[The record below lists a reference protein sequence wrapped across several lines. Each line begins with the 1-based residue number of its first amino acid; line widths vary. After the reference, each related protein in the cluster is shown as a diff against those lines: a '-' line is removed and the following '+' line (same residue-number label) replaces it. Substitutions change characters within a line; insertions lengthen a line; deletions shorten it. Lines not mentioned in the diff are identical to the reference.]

1 MNATNETP
9 ADRLFQALRALSL
22 TAIAMLAI
30 GLIGAT
36 LLAAFGVL
44 PWLEAS
50 LTFGETSY
58 ANAGIWIQSGLAV
71 FALALCTFLPA
82 NRHILA
88 LQKSHRDFHLSMDD
102 IARAY
107 AVCHAADRDGAFSM
121 SSEFDAVRERM
132 AFMRRHPDL
141 RGLEPGVLEVAAQM
155 SQVSRDLATVYSDEK
170 MERATTFLRQRQ
182 EEIDAFSDRLTLAQ
196 KTTDEIKRWS
206 QQINVEESIQATQL
220 AQLEKDLLELLPE
233 LGFDVEEEPL
243 PPSDSEE
250 RKVVPMA
257 AKPHSGKPQPAKP
270 QPAKASPAE

>member
-1 MNATNETP
+1 MNVTNETP

-22 TAIAMLAI
+22 TAFAVLAI
-30 GLIGAT
+30 GLTGAT
-36 LLAAFGVL
+36 ALATFGTL
-44 PWLEAS
+44 PWLEAR
-50 LTFGETSY
+50 LTFGATTYET
-58 ANAGIWIQSGLAV
+58 AGIWIQSGLTL
-71 FALALCTFLPA
+71 FALALCAFLPA
-82 NRHILA
+82 NRQILA

-107 AVCHAADRDGAFSM
+107 AICHAADRAGAFSM

-132 AFMRRHPDL
+132 LFMRRHPDL

-182 EEIDAFSDRLTLAQ
+182 EEIDAFADRLALAQ

-220 AQLEKDLLELLPE
+220 AQLERDLLELLPE
-233 LGFDVEEEPL
+233 LGFDVEEQPL
-243 PPSDSEE
+243 PPADDN
-250 RKVVPMA
+250 KVVPMA
-257 AKPHSGKPQPAKP
+257 AKTGKPA
-270 QPAKASPAE
+270 AE

>member
-1 MNATNETP
+1 MTATNETP

-22 TAIAMLAI
+22 TAFGAIAI

-36 LLAAFGVL
+36 LLAAFKVL

-50 LTFGETSY
+50 LTFGETTY
-58 ANAGIWIQSGLAV
+58 ENAGIWIQSGLTL
-71 FALALCTFLPA
+71 FALALCAFLPA

-107 AVCHAADRDGAFSM
+107 ATCHAADREGAFSM

-132 AFMRRHPDL
+132 AFMRNHPDL

-155 SQVSRDLATVYSDEK
+155 SEVSRDLAAVYSDEK
-170 MERATTFLRQRQ
+170 MTRATTFLRQRQ
-182 EEIDAFSDRLTLAQ
+182 EEIDAFSDRLKLAQ

-220 AQLEKDLLELLPE
+220 AQLEQDLLELLPE
-233 LGFDVEEEPL
+233 LGFDVEEEAL
-243 PPSDSEE
+243 PPAHTDE

-257 AKPHSGKPQPAKP
+257 AKPQSAKAKP
-270 QPAKASPAE
+270 AE